1 MLGAMLVDRNKIVK
15 KSDFFKK
22 KHCEGER
29 SSRKLSIS
37 MKSAT
42 IKVTIDYYVITR
54 RDT

>member
-1 MLGAMLVDRNKIVK
+1 MLGTVLVDRNTIVK

-22 KHCEGER
+22 KRCESE
-29 SSRKLSIS
+29 SSMKLLIS

-42 IKVTIDYYVITR
+42 IKVTIDYYGITR